1 MSLQVAKGNYRI
13 RMWEVHG
20 EHPQYLSVIDGMVS
34 IAGPDVPK
42 SDQEVTR
49 RFLTVSPSLDIHHV
63 TTKIYANTI
72 SLPVTIKRSEY
83 QNIET
88 LTLIDSG
95 AGGQFIHQEYVKQ
108 LGLPTEPLK
117 KDELIFRFL
126 PTSQWSVEVLEN
138 GNVAIQYPA
147 HLRPS
152 RSLSYEKPAEEGKRI
167 ILGPVSDFPSCEW
180 RVDPAPQEPLPVPF
194 LSVWN
199 SDFSFYLLTDYLSEL
214 AAFVSLTR
222 ISS

>member
-1 MSLQVAKGNYRI
+1 MFSNDSSVYSQLSLHLLHFI
-13 RMWEVHG
+13 C
-20 EHPQYLSVIDGMVS
+20 
-34 IAGPDVPK
+34 
-42 SDQEVTR
+42 
-49 RFLTVSPSLDIHHV
+49 FLQSSFEHHV
-63 TTKIYANTI
+63 SCQGQLSYPHVGGPRRTPSVFECYRRNGLHCWSRRPEKRPGGNT
-72 SLPVTIKRSEY
+72 SLS
-83 QNIET
+83 
-88 LTLIDSG
+88 
-95 AGGQFIHQEYVKQ
+95 
-108 LGLPTEPLK
+108 
-117 KDELIFRFL
+117 DELIFRFL

-180 RVDPAPQEPLPVPF
+180 RVEVAPQKPLPIPF

-214 AAFVSLTR
+214 AAFVSLKR